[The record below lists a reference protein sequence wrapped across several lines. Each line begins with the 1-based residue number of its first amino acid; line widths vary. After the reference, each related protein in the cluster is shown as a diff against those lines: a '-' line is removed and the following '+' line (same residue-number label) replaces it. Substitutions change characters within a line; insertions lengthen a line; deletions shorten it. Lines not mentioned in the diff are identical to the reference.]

1 MHEWNAWVSFFS
13 RLLVFLQQSFLLC
26 PRGRFTASAGE
37 SGAKIQEGRR
47 KEEGGQGVGPWEE
60 EHTMDK
66 MMTNK
71 LDCPYPPPLVV
82 YCV

>member
-1 MHEWNAWVSFFS
+1 MERMGLVFFTAFGFFSISLSFFA
-13 RLLVFLQQSFLLC
+13 LEVVL
-26 PRGRFTASAGE
+26 TTSAGE

-71 LDCPYPPPLVV
+71 LDCPYPPPLLV